1 MGGFMGI
8 GGSSAKTD
16 RNQTLGDY
24 GKLNSVFS
32 QGMAIGNQQE
42 QSGQG
47 MVQNAQSTLAPAEDY
62 YRNLLTAGRTQT
74 AAEAAPAV
82 QGALAQ
88 SDAAKREAATMGTSR
103 SGGTAA
109 ANAEAGSKTG
119 GTIDNIINENLMGVK
134 KTGAEG
140 MTKVAQEKGQLGGM
154 TMANAMQMLGLG
166 AGASEDTLNASI
178 KSRMDSDQIA
188 QETGA
193 AYAQWAMMLMDAGSG
208 GGG

>member
-47 MVQNAQSTLAPAEDY
+47 MVQNAQSTLQPAETY
-62 YRNLLTAGRTQT
+62 YRKLLSAGRTDT

-109 ANAEAGSKTG
+109 AERESGSKTG
-119 GTIDNIINENLMGVK
+119 ATIDSIINENLMGGK
-134 KTGAEG
+134 KVGAEG
-140 MTKVAQEKGQLGGM
+140 LTGVAKDKAVMGNMTL
-154 TMANAMQMLGLG
+154 ANAMQALGLG
-166 AGASEDTLNASI
+166 AGASESTLAASI
-178 KSRMDSDQIA
+178 GSRMDSA
-188 QETGA
+188 QLA
-193 AYAQWAMMLMDAGSG
+193 AQQGEAYGQMAGMLALAFL
-208 GGG
+208 

>member
-24 GKLNSVFS
+24 GKLNNVFNT
-32 QGMAIGNQQE
+32 GMGFGTQQE
-42 QSGQG
+42 TAGQG
-47 MVQNAQSTLAPAEDY
+47 MVQNAQNTLQPAEAY
-62 YRNLLTAGRTQT
+62 YRKLLTAGRTDT

-88 SDAAKREAATMGTSR
+88 GDAAKREAATMGTSR

-109 ANAEAGSKTG
+109 AERESGSKTG
-119 GTIDNIINENLMGVK
+119 ATLDNIIHENLMGGK

-140 MTKVAQEKGQLGGM
+140 LTGVAKDKAVMGNM
-154 TMANAMQMLGLG
+154 TMANAMQALGLG
-166 AGASEDTLNASI
+166 AGASESTLSASI
-178 KSRMDSDQIA
+178 GSRVDSA
-188 QETGA
+188 QLAEQQGA
-193 AYAQWAMMLMDAGSG
+193 AYGQMAGMLALSFL
-208 GGG
+208 

>member
-119 GTIDNIINENLMGVK
+119 ATIDSIINENLMGGK
-134 KTGAEG
+134 KVGAEG
-140 MTKVAQEKGQLGGM
+140 LTGVAKDKAVMGNMTL
-154 TMANAMQMLGLG
+154 ANAMQALGLG
-166 AGASEDTLNASI
+166 AGASEDTLAASI
-178 KSRMDSDQIA
+178 GSRKLSDQIG
-188 QETGA
+188 QEAGA
-193 AYAQWAMMLMDAGSG
+193 AYGQLAGMLLMG
-208 GGG
+208 GG

>member
-8 GGSSAKTD
+8 GGSSAQTD

-42 QSGQG
+42 TAGQG

-119 GTIDNIINENLMGVK
+119 ATIDSIINENLMGGK
-134 KTGAEG
+134 KVGAEG
-140 MTKVAQEKGQLGGM
+140 LTGVAKDKAVMGNMTL
-154 TMANAMQMLGLG
+154 ANAMQALGLG
-166 AGASEDTLNASI
+166 AGASEDTLAASI
-178 KSRMDSDQIA
+178 GSRKLSDQIG
-188 QETGA
+188 QEAGA
-193 AYAQWAMMLMDAGSG
+193 AYGQLAGMLLMG
-208 GGG
+208 GG

>member
-1 MGGFMGI
+1 MGI

-119 GTIDNIINENLMGVK
+119 ATIDSIINENLMGGK
-134 KTGAEG
+134 KVGAEG
-140 MTKVAQEKGQLGGM
+140 LTGVAKDKAVMGNMTL
-154 TMANAMQMLGLG
+154 ANAMQALGLG
-166 AGASEDTLNASI
+166 AGASEDTLAASI
-178 KSRMDSDQIA
+178 GSRKLSDQIG
-188 QETGA
+188 QEAGA
-193 AYAQWAMMLMDAGSG
+193 AYGQLAGMLLMG
-208 GGG
+208 GG

>member
-16 RNQTLGDY
+16 RGQTLGDY
-24 GKLNSVFS
+24 GKLNNVFS

-42 QSGQG
+42 TAGQG
-47 MVQNAQSTLAPAEDY
+47 MVQNAQSTLAPAETY

-74 AAEAAPAV
+74 AEQAAPAI

-88 SDAAKREAATMGTSR
+88 SDAAKRESAATGTSR

-119 GTIDNIINENLMGVK
+119 ATIDNIINENLMGGK
-134 KTGAEG
+134 KAGAEG
-140 MTKVAQEKGQLGGM
+140 LMGVAKDKAVLGNMTL
-154 TMANAMQMLGLG
+154 ANAMQALGLG
-166 AGASEDTLNASI
+166 AGASEDTLAASI
-178 KSRMDSDQIA
+178 GSRQLSDQIG

-193 AYAQWAMMLMDAGSG
+193 AYGQLAAMILTGDR
-208 GGG
+208 

>member
-119 GTIDNIINENLMGVK
+119 ATIDSIINENLMGGK
-134 KTGAEG
+134 KVGAEG
-140 MTKVAQEKGQLGGM
+140 LTGVAKDKAVMGNMTL
-154 TMANAMQMLGLG
+154 ANAMQALGLG
-166 AGASEDTLNASI
+166 AGASEDTLAASI
-178 KSRMDSDQIA
+178 GSRKLSAQIG
-188 QETGA
+188 QEAGA
-193 AYAQWAMMLMDAGSG
+193 AYGQLAGMLLMG
-208 GGG
+208 GG

>member
-42 QSGQG
+42 QAGQG
-47 MVQNAQSTLAPAEDY
+47 MVQNAQATLQPAETY

-74 AAEAAPAV
+74 AEQAAPAI

-88 SDAAKREAATMGTSR
+88 SDAAKREAAATGTSR
-103 SGGTAA
+103 SGGAA
-109 ANAEAGSKTG
+109 EAHAEAGSKTG
-119 GTIDNIINENLMGVK
+119 ATIDDIINKNLMGGK
-134 KTGAEG
+134 QAGAEG
-140 MTKVAQEKGQLGGM
+140 LTTVAKDQAVMGNMTL
-154 TMANAMQMLGLG
+154 ANAMQALGLG
-166 AGASEDTLNASI
+166 AGASEDTLAASI
-178 KSRMDSDQIA
+178 GSRVDSSNIA
-188 QETGA
+188 A
-193 AYAQWAMMLMDAGSG
+193 AQGEGIGQLAGMAMLLALG
-208 GGG
+208 

>member
-42 QSGQG
+42 QAGQG
-47 MVQNAQSTLAPAEDY
+47 MVQNAQSTLAPAESY
-62 YRNLLTAGRTQT
+62 YRNLLSAGRTDT

-119 GTIDNIINENLMGVK
+119 ATIDNIINENLMGGK
-134 KTGAEG
+134 AAGAEG
-140 MTKVAQEKGQLGGM
+140 LTGVAKDKAVMGNMTL
-154 TMANAMQMLGLG
+154 ANAMQMLGLG
-166 AGASEDTLNASI
+166 AGAAEDTLSASI
-178 KSRMDSDQIA
+178 NSRQVSDQIA
-188 QETGA
+188 QETGQAYGQMA
-193 AYAQWAMMLMDAGSG
+193 AMLMLAAG
-208 GGG
+208 